1 MAVDVLG
8 QMLCKQPALDIGRP
22 TSVNVVDVV
31 KPISFVYW
39 FVGRGRRTAHA
50 RRAEPKKSDRHA

>member
-22 TSVNVVDVV
+22 TAAKLMMRESRF
-31 KPISFVYW
+31 PL
-39 FVGRGRRTAHA
+39 
-50 RRAEPKKSDRHA
+50 

>member
-22 TSVNVVDVV
+22 TSGKVDDEGQ
-31 KPISFVYW
+31 PLAFEEW
-39 FVGRGRRTAHA
+39 FVGRGRRAAHE
-50 RRAEPKKSDRHA
+50 RRAEPEKSDRHA